1 MMHSSIPV
9 GGCEFINITPI
20 NPLISKCQIK
30 VCYVSDLPNR
40 NGTIITKEF
49 ATKLANSLP
58 GSPIVGYYN
67 NDEKDF
73 EGHNEEL
80 IINEDGDIEFQ
91 ATTFPYGF
99 VDLNAKVWFQWFLD
113 DNKVKREYLV
123 TEGYIWTGQF
133 PEAQRIVDEG
143 NNQSMELD
151 KKRTSGVWTK
161 NDKGQKGFFILNES
175 NISKLCVLGEEV
187 EPCFEGSQIKSQFSL
202 NDDFLS
208 RFSAMVQE
216 LKDILGEGGTNMNDT
231 LETMETVVETPAE
244 EPVVEETPVVEVS
257 TEETP
262 VVEEETPVE
271 ENSAENFSE
280 DQGQNSETEIVE
292 NSETNEGIVENEST
306 EEIVVEESTIE
317 TPAAQEYSL
326 DDIPEYTE
334 LRTKY
339 STLQSDYETLQNNYS
354 SLEEEIKTLR
364 AFKLESDRKEKQA
377 LINKFCM
384 LSDEDK
390 ADVIAHI
397 DEYSLEK
404 IEADLAVICF
414 RNKVSFSVEEE
425 TQETDSL
432 TYNLNVEDELDNTPA
447 WIKAVRETAKNM

>member
-1 MMHSSIPV
+1 MMHSSIPI

-67 NDEKDF
+67 NGEKDF
-73 EGHNEEL
+73 ESHNEEL
-80 IINEDGDIEFQ
+80 VINEDGDIEFQ

-113 DNKVKREYLV
+113 DNKIKREYLV

-133 PEAQRIVDEG
+133 PEAQRIVDKG

-151 KKRTSGVWTK
+151 KKRTSGIWTK
-161 NDKGQKGFFILNES
+161 NDKGQRGFFILNES
-175 NISKLCVLGEEV
+175 NIFKLCVLGENT

-202 NDDFLS
+202 SDDFLS

-231 LETMETVVETPAE
+231 DKTM
-244 EPVVEETPVVEVS
+244 ETPVVEEVVEETTTTEVT
-257 TEETP
+257 TEESP
-262 VVEEETPVE
+262 IVEEETPVE

-280 DQGQNSETEIVE
+280 DQGQNSETEIIG
-292 NSETNEGIVENEST
+292 NSEINEGIVENEST
-306 EEIVVEESTIE
+306 EEIVVEESTVE
-317 TPAAQEYSL
+317 TPAAQKYSL
-326 DDIPEYTE
+326 DDIPEYIE
-334 LRTKY
+334 LNTKY
-339 STLQSDYETLQNNYS
+339 STLQTEYETLQNNYS
-354 SLEEEIKTLR
+354 SLEEEVKTLR
-364 AFKLESDRKEKQA
+364 KFKLESDRKEKQA

-390 ADVIAHI
+390 ADVVSHI
-397 DEYSLEK
+397 DEYSLDK

-414 RNKVSFSVEEE
+414 RNKVSFNVEED
-425 TQETDSL
+425 TQKTDSL
-432 TYNLNVEDELDNTPA
+432 TYNLNVEDELDTTPA